1 MAGFAWWFVVIA
13 AVWSGGGTVQPAT
26 EWIVSA
32 GARGSGTRAA
42 PFGRIQ
48 EAIDAA
54 RPGDVIVVG
63 RGTYVESLRSVRAG
77 LPGAPIR
84 VRADAARG
92 DVLVTHAGGRVLTVN
107 HASLIVEGL
116 VFDGQYGPDDAI
128 RVDGGAAQLVLRD
141 LEVRRSSGDLIDLAT
156 PRGVL
161 IERCLLHHA
170 LNPANGR
177 ADAHGIVAGAVQDLT
192 IRDTEIHTFSGDG
205 IQIDPGRAAPGWNRM
220 TIERTRIWLS
230 PLAAPANGFPAGTV
244 PGENAIDTKSGAA
257 FPRATLLV
265 RDSDAWGFRGGLID
279 NMAAF
284 NIKENVEATFDGVT
298 VHDSEIAFR
307 VRGATSTA
315 PAGAWVAVRNAVV
328 YGTGTAF
335 RYENDIERLRIVNS
349 TIGRNVPRAF
359 RAAESHSRGLEVRNL
374 LVLGT
379 LPSEAAS
386 QRSNLAAGPNAFVNS
401 AADDYRLVR
410 GSPAIDAGIPIA
422 EVSTDRAG
430 RPRPQGRAF
439 DIGAFEF
446 PTSVI
451 R

>member
-1 MAGFAWWFVVIA
+1 MVRFACWFAVMA
-13 AVWSGGGTVQPAT
+13 AVWSGGRTVQPST
-26 EWIVSA
+26 EWIVAA
-32 GARGSGTRAA
+32 GATGSGTRAA

-54 RPGDVIVVG
+54 RPGDVILVG

-92 DVLVTHAGGRVLTVN
+92 AVLVTHAGGRVLTVT
-107 HASLIVEGL
+107 HASLIVEGF

-128 RVDGGAAQLVLRD
+128 RVGGGATQLVLRD

-170 LNPANGR
+170 LNAANGR
-177 ADAHGIVAGAVQDLT
+177 TDAHGIVGGALQDLT

-205 IQIDPGRAAPGWNRM
+205 IQIDPGRAAPGWNRV
-220 TIERTRIWLS
+220 TIERTRIWLA
-230 PLAAPANGFPAGTV
+230 PLAAPANGFPAGAVT
-244 PGENAIDTKSGAA
+244 GENAIDTKSSAA
-257 FPRATLLV
+257 FARATLMV

-284 NIKENVEATFDGVT
+284 NIKEHVEATFDAVT
-298 VHDSEIAFR
+298 VHASEIAFR

-315 PAGAWVAVRNAVV
+315 PAGAWVTVRNAVV
-328 YGTGTAF
+328 HDTGTAV

-359 RAAESHSRGLEVRNL
+359 RAAESHRQGLEVRNL

-386 QRSNLAAGPNAFVNS
+386 HRSNLAVGPNAFVNT

-410 GSPAIDAGIPIA
+410 GSPAIDAGVAIA
-422 EVSTDRAG
+422 EVTTDRAG

-439 DIGAFEF
+439 DAGAFEF
-446 PTSVI
+446 ANPLI